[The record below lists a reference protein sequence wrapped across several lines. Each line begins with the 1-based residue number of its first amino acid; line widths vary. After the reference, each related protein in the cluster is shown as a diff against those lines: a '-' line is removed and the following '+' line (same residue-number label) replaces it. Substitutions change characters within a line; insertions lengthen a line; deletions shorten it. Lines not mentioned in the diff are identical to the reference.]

1 MTPLPPGVLFD
12 KDGTLFGYRDT
23 WVPINHAAAHAVSEG
38 NPLITKALLAAGGY
52 DSTTDTLVPD
62 GLLAAGNTREIAEC
76 WHEVLSRK
84 RVASTGGHSSARA
97 DEPRPRAR
105 QGVEAIAELI
115 ETVYRREGPIRA
127 VPVTNL
133 RSLLGALVACGHR
146 LGLATSDS
154 ESAAEDTLE
163 RFGVRELFA
172 FVAGYDSGYD
182 PKPQAA
188 MVYGFC
194 RAVGTN
200 PGEVAVVGDTPH
212 DMRMGRA
219 AGAGE
224 VIGVLTGA
232 SSNEDLLPLAD
243 SVLPD
248 IEALRL
254 RLRDPDAGG
263 GRGIL
268 SACTKPD

>member
-1 MTPLPPGVLFD
+1 MTPLPTGILFD

-23 WVPINHAAAHAVSEG
+23 WVPINQAAADAVSEG
-38 NPLITKALLAAGGY
+38 NPLITEALLAAGGY
-52 DSTTDTLVPD
+52 DSATGTLVSD

-84 RVASTGGHSSARA
+84 RAESTGSFP
-97 DEPRPRAR
+97 EPRPRAR

-133 RSLLGALVACGHR
+133 RSLLGALVARGHR

-182 PKPQAA
+182 PKPQPE

-194 RAVGTN
+194 RAAGTI
-200 PGEVAVVGDTPH
+200 PAEVAVVGDTPH

-232 SSNEDLLPLAD
+232 SSREDLLPFAN
-243 SVLPD
+243 SILPD

-254 RLRDPDAGG
+254 RLRYPDAGG

-268 SACTKPD
+268 SACTNPG